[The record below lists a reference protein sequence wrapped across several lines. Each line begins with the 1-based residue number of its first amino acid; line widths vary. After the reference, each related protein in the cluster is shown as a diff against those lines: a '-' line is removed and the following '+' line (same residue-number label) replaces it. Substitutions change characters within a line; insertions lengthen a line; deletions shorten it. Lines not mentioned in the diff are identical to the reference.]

1 MSRTFRSGPL
11 GARRICLA
19 AVLLMTTA
27 SAARASSPTPMLVS
41 VEWLASHLHDPDL
54 VLLHVGGREAYD
66 TAHVAGARFIQLSD
80 LSTPHNMDDGSLMLE
95 LPPARELRDHLE
107 ALGISDDSR
116 IIVYFG
122 DDWLTPATRVVF
134 TLDYLGLGDRTSLL
148 NGGMAA
154 WQRAGHTVTADV
166 PTPRR
171 GHLADR
177 PTRPLVVDAD
187 YVRALPQH
195 AHVRLVDAR
204 AAAFYD
210 GVQEASGRRGHIPGA
225 VNIPFTSVVD
235 NQLMIRADTLAL
247 RFRAAGVLPGD
258 TVVAYCHIG
267 QQATAVVFAARLLGF
282 PALLYDGSMQ
292 DWARHPDFPV
302 ERKSGQAGG
311 NP

>member
-1 MSRTFRSGPL
+1 MSRAFRGGLL

-19 AVLLMTTA
+19 TVLLMTE
-27 SAARASSPTPMLVS
+27 SAARASSPAPMLVS

-54 VLLHVGGREAYD
+54 VLVHVGRKEAYD
-66 TAHVAGARFIQLSD
+66 TAHIAGARFIQLSD
-80 LSTPHNMDDGSLMLE
+80 LSTPHDMDDGSLMLE
-95 LPPARELRDHLE
+95 LPPARELRSRLE

-116 IIVYFG
+116 IVVYFG
-122 DDWLTPATRVVF
+122 EDWLTPATRVVF

-154 WQRAGHTVTADV
+154 WQRAGHAVTADL
-166 PTPRR
+166 PAPRR
-171 GHLADR
+171 GHLADG
-177 PTRPLVVDAD
+177 PARPLVVDAD
-187 YVRALPQH
+187 YVRALPGR

-235 NQLMIRADTLAL
+235 DQLMIRPDTLAA
-247 RFRAAGVLPGD
+247 RFRAAGILPGD

-282 PALLYDGSMQ
+282 PARLYDGSMQ
-292 DWARHPDFPV
+292 DWARHADFPV
-302 ERKSGQAGG
+302 VRKSGQGGG
-311 NP
+311 NR